1 MSQQRSEMIR
11 LDLPAR
17 YAYLHLLSETIAA
30 LLQQAGAHDELLVYN
45 VQLAAHEVCTNIIH
59 HSYRYRRDSDDRISI
74 ALTLHYQ
81 PLRIEIELHD
91 TGESFTPDLAPNPT
105 LSEAQIHGY
114 GLFLI
119 RHLMDHVGYIAHPD
133 GNRWRLVKRLT

>member
-11 LDLPAR
+11 LDLPAQ

-30 LLQQAGAHDELLVYN
+30 LLRQAGANDELLVYN
-45 VQLAAHEVCTNIIH
+45 VQLAAHEVCTNIIQH
-59 HSYRYRRDSDDRISI
+59 AYRHRSHSDNRISI
-74 ALTLHYQ
+74 ALTFHHQ
-81 PLRIEIELHD
+81 PPRIEIELHD
-91 TGESFTPDLAPNPT
+91 TGESFTPELAPHPH

-119 RHLMDHVGYIAHPD
+119 RHLMDHVGYTAHPD
-133 GNRWRLVKRLT
+133 GNCWRLVKRLT